1 MEDFVKQ
8 WRKDNPDADRF
19 DVLDNSEYKEIEAE
33 LDSYEGMDGK
43 IAKSQVM
50 KHPGGEIRNGKLTYF
65 NQRWKTQ

>member
-1 MEDFVKQ
+1 MQIDLMF
-8 WRKDNPDADRF
+8 WIIP
-19 DVLDNSEYKEIEAE
+19 EYKEIEAE

-65 NQRWKTQ
+65 NQRWKKPNEVGRRTI